1 MVKLGLQNVEIIAA
15 LGESMGIVLYSYP
28 VHKWVTGFKKGQA
41 DVEDEARSSR
51 TSTSPRGKNESCL
64 CPD

>member
-1 MVKLGLQNVEIIAA
+1 MVKLGLQNVEITDA
-15 LGESMGIVLYSYP
+15 LGEFMGIVLYSYP

-41 DVEDEARSSR
+41 DVEDEVHCSR
-51 TSTSPRGKNESCL
+51 TSTSLHGRNESCL